1 MRILAAFL
9 FLVFQPGFLSASFAQ
24 QADSVGMRSTSQQS
38 NQKRAVTDSL
48 WADTV
53 ATVKKERQ
61 LIPKKSGL
69 YSALIPG
76 MGQLY
81 NRQYWKMPIIYAAC
95 GAAIYF
101 FIDNRNNYNS
111 FRKEI
116 AGRASGDPNFVSK
129 YPEYPDPQQL
139 IAARDYYRRNLDLT
153 GLLTALG
160 YTLQVMDAVVSGH
173 LKGFD
178 ISPDISMQMRPVI
191 VPQGGVGMGLVF
203 NLK

>member
-1 MRILAAFL
+1 MKFFAVFL
-9 FLVFQPGFLSASFAQ
+9 LLLLPYGMLCAQ
-24 QADSVGMRSTSQQS
+24 QKDSVAAPGTQDGKKQARLPEAPLLQDT
-38 NQKRAVTDSL
+38 AVVT
-48 WADTV
+48 
-53 ATVKKERQ
+53 KKERQ

-95 GAAIYF
+95 GAAVYF

-116 AGRASGDPNFVSK
+116 AGLNQPGYIRE
-129 YPEYPDPQQL
+129 YPEYNEDQL
-139 IAARDYYRRNLDLT
+139 RAARDYYRRNLDLT

-203 NLK
+203 NFK

>member
-1 MRILAAFL
+1 MRILAVFL
-9 FLVFQPGFLSASFAQ
+9 ILVILPGFFQTVAAQ
-24 QADSVGMRSTSQQS
+24 R
-38 NQKRAVTDSL
+38 TDSSTAKQHTVQQL
-48 WADTV
+48 SQKKILPASSGDTMV
-53 ATVKKERQ
+53 IKKKERQ

-81 NRQYWKMPIIYAAC
+81 NRQYWKMPVIYAAC
-95 GAAIYF
+95 GAAVYF

-116 AGRASGDPNFVSK
+116 AGINQPGFVRK
-129 YPEYPDPQQL
+129 YPEYNADQL
-139 IAARDYYRRNLDLT
+139 RTARDYYRRNLDLT

-178 ISPDISMQMRPVI
+178 ISPDISMDMKPVI
-191 VPQGGVGMGLVF
+191 IPQGGVGMGLVF
-203 NLK
+203 NFK

>member
-1 MRILAAFL
+1 MKILAVFL
-9 FLVFQPGFLSASFAQ
+9 FLMLQSGFFFAVYAQ
-24 QADSVGMRSTSQQS
+24 QVDSTAVQRVGQTG
-38 NQKRAVTDSL
+38 NQKKILATDSFS
-48 WADTV
+48 ADV
-53 ATVKKERQ
+53 VSKVKKERE

-81 NRQYWKMPIIYAAC
+81 NRQYWKMPIIYVAC
-95 GAAIYF
+95 GAAVYF
-101 FIDNRNNYNS
+101 FIDNRNSYNS
-111 FRKEI
+111 FRREI
-116 AGRASGDPNFVSK
+116 AGINQPGFVRK
-129 YPEYPDPQQL
+129 YPEYNEEQL
-139 IAARDYYRRNLDLT
+139 RTARDYYRRNLDLT